1 MALAPAVNRRR
12 VAAVAAVPLFA
23 TRPALEPLLPAIAA
37 RQRAVLDSGRYI
49 LGPEVEAF
57 EAEFA
62 AFIGRRHCIGVAN
75 GTDALTIALR
85 ALGMRPGDEVIVPG
99 ISFFATR
106 RGGDQ
111 RRRPAGVRRHRRGD
125 THCLTAATVEPVLS
139 RRTRALVPVHLFGNP
154 APMGELRSWPA
165 RRACVLEDAAQ
176 AAGAS
181 LEGRRAGAL
190 GDAASFSFYPGKNL
204 GAVGDAGA
212 ILTDDEEVAARARTL
227 RAHGQA
233 DPWVHIEVGY
243 NSRLDEL
250 QAAALRVLLPH
261 LERWT
266 AARRDAARAYER
278 AGIGDLV
285 ARQEEAV
292 GGQCAYHL
300 YVVRAD
306 ARDALWRGIGRG
318 RDRDEGLLHDAPEPP
333 ARARRWLASTPARQL
348 RAAGAAWTCPAD
360 GPRARRLGRSAGRR
374 RDPGAQLAPRRV
386 DHGRQGSRDQLDVE
400 PERPVGHVEVVELD
414 HLLER
419 DVRCGRGPARGR

>member
-1 MALAPAVNRRR
+1 MAT
-12 VAAVAAVPLFA
+12 VAAVPLFA

-57 EAEFA
+57 ESEFA
-62 AFIGRRHCIGVAN
+62 AFIGRRYCIGVAN

-85 ALGMRPGDEVIVPG
+85 ALGIRPGDEVIVPG
-99 ISFFATR
+99 ISFFATAEAVIN
-106 RGGDQ
+106 
-111 RRRPAGVRRHRRGD
+111 AGAQPVFAD
-125 THCLTAATVEPVLS
+125 IDAATHCLTAATVESALS
-139 RRTRALVPVHLFGNP
+139 CRTRAVVPVHLFGNP
-154 APMGELRSWPA
+154 APMGELMDLARSHGL
-165 RRACVLEDAAQ
+165 CVLEDAAQ

-181 LEGRRAGAL
+181 LEGRRAGSL

-227 RAHGQA
+227 RVHGQA
-233 DPWVHIEVGY
+233 DPWVHIAVGY

-292 GGQCAYHL
+292 GGQSAYHL

-306 ARDALWRGIGRG
+306 ARDALRGALAEVGIETRAYYTTPLNRQPALVNGSR
-318 RDRDEGLLHDAPEPP
+318 APRLPNSE
-333 ARARRWLASTPARQL
+333 RLASHGLALPMGPAL
-348 RAAGAAWTCPAD
+348 D
-360 GPRARRLGRSAGRR
+360 DSAV
-374 RDPGAQLAPRRV
+374 RRV
-386 DHGRQGSRDQLDVE
+386 VDAIRALS
-400 PERPVGHVEVVELD
+400 
-414 HLLER
+414 
-419 DVRCGRGPARGR
+419 